1 MEETLMKL
9 NRRDVLKAASAASI
23 APMTGYLAPSSEA
36 KNTTRLLEAGLR
48 YELATDSDYHRIHVD
63 SRPLYEVSQP
73 GGSLAL
79 RRPVPE
85 RVARTF
91 SKNSA
96 LVRFDGQLPN
106 PAASVQGGPEE
117 VTGLVTRLGAS
128 KRPAEMVMLTE
139 PHTKPAVEFATKS
152 DSFVVDADG
161 TTVELEPTASR
172 TLRLKPR
179 TVSAKVIEGFET
191 PDEDAPDWRLGKVA
205 VYGTE
210 RVEVEPVLEL
220 QNLGE
225 LSVAQL
231 ASR

>member
-1 MEETLMKL
+1 MEDTIMKF

-23 APMTGYLAPSSEA
+23 APMTGYLDPSSEA
-36 KNTTRLLEAGLR
+36 RDTTRLLEAGLR
-48 YELATDSDYHRIHVD
+48 YELATDADYHRIHVD
-63 SRPLYEVSQP
+63 SRPLYEVSQA

-79 RRPVPE
+79 RHPTPKQ
-85 RVARTF
+85 VAQAF
-91 SKNSA
+91 GNNDA

-106 PAASVQGGPEE
+106 PAASVQSDPEDA
-117 VTGLVTRLGAS
+117 TGLVTRLSAR

-139 PHTKPAVEFATKS
+139 PHATPAVEFSTDA
-152 DSFVVDADG
+152 DSFVVDAED
-161 TTVELEPTASR
+161 TTVELEPTTSR
-172 TLRLKPR
+172 TLRLEPR

-220 QNLGE
+220 QDLGE
-225 LSVAQL
+225 LSVAQI